1 MAPPA
6 FGATAP
12 QESWSRGRGAQ
23 GSLHLAHATLSAW
36 NHATSCMGFSFAHV
50 TVVAVQLPQIKW
62 QSLEHSAAYLK
73 FTSSIQ
79 I

>member
-36 NHATSCMGFSFAHV
+36 NHAHV